1 MAIDE
6 LNSIPLELIK
16 TITMKSIYHF
26 IITAF
31 ILTCSV
37 SHAQY
42 TTLHSFDG
50 ALNGTYGSESLY
62 SDGTFLY
69 GMTDYGG
76 ANNLGTLY
84 KINQDGTGFV
94 KLLDFNGTTNGSLP
108 KGSLISDGTYLY
120 GMTSNGGTGDL
131 GTVFKI
137 MPDGTGYIKLLD
149 FAGTT
154 NGSYPNSTLFFD
166 GTFLY
171 GMTASGGTNGLGTI
185 FKLMPD
191 GTGYVSLMDFAG
203 STNGQF
209 PEGPLIS
216 DGTFL
221 YGVTPAGGT
230 ANLGVIFKIMPDGT
244 GYVKLRNFAGGNLGS
259 TPRQSFVSDGTFLY
273 GMTTYG
279 GSNNQGII
287 YKVMP
292 DGSGFSKIFD
302 FTGGTDGIIPVSNL
316 VYDGNYLFGMTNAG
330 GINDFGTIFRILPD
344 GNNYEKLFD
353 FDGLTNGSNPVGALL
368 IDGTVM
374 YGITQFGGTNDV
386 GVIFKYDKPVG
397 LTETTLEPDFTVS
410 PNPSSGLVTLSTTFT
425 GETPIIV
432 TNIIGDIIH
441 SEELKLSSSSK
452 VIIDLSKQKNGVY
465 LVKVG
470 NVTKRL
476 IID

>member
-1 MAIDE
+1 
-6 LNSIPLELIK
+6 
-16 TITMKSIYHF
+16 MKIIYHF
-26 IITAF
+26 F
-31 ILTCSV
+31 ICALLFTCKISY
-37 SHAQY
+37 AQY

-69 GMTDYGG
+69 GMTQYGG
-76 ANNLGTLY
+76 ANNLGTIY

-120 GMTSNGGTGDL
+120 GMTSNGGTSDL

-137 MPDGTGYIKLLD
+137 MPDGTGYVKLLD
-149 FAGTT
+149 FDGST
-154 NGSYPNSTLFFD
+154 NGSYTNSTLFFD
-166 GTFLY
+166 GTYLY
-171 GMTASGGTNGLGTI
+171 GMTAMGGVNNSGTI
-185 FKLMPD
+185 FKLLPD
-191 GTGYVSLMDFAG
+191 GSGYQKLLDFNG
-203 STNGQF
+203 TNGAL

-221 YGVTPAGGT
+221 YGVTTAGGT
-230 ANLGVIFKIMPDGT
+230 ANLGIIFKMMPDGT
-244 GYVKLRNFAGGNLGS
+244 GYVKLRNFAGGSLGS

-273 GMTTYG
+273 GMTTFG

-287 YKVMP
+287 YKVMS

-302 FTGGTDGIIPVSNL
+302 FTGGTDGIFPVSNL

-330 GINDFGTIFRILPD
+330 GTNDHGTIFRILPD
-344 GNNYEKLFD
+344 GNNYEKLLD
-353 FDGLTNGSNPVGALL
+353 FDDLTNGSAPVGALL
-368 IDGTVM
+368 IDGSAM

-397 LTETTLEPDFTVS
+397 LTETALNQGFTVS
-410 PNPSSGLVTLSTTFT
+410 PNPSSGLINLSTTFNRKT
-425 GETPIIV
+425 SIIV
-432 TNIIGDIIH
+432 TNIIGDIIYC
-441 SEELKLSSSSK
+441 EELELSSSSK
-452 VIIDLSKQKNGVY
+452 VTIDLSKQKNGVY
-465 LVKVG
+465 LIKVG
-470 NVTKRL
+470 SITKRL